1 MITSESVIKMKN
13 TPNVTDLAGDK
24 VMVDFAQG
32 KYFMLKGVGN
42 DIWDL
47 MDDGMKVAD
56 IVAELQKE
64 YEFFKESEEFS
75 GKEIEVTFKLDY
87 NGDLNGKEFSDT
99 FKEGQ
104 DFEYVK
110 YKLSQVLGV
119 NPEQIFLF
127 HNKKPIIPVYS
138 ICDIDYKPEEVI
150 TVQIKSE

>member
-1 MITSESVIKMKN
+1 MEDIPKKEEFNKKM
-13 TPNVTDLAGDK
+13 
-24 VMVDFAQG
+24 DF
-32 KYFMLKGVGN
+32 K
-42 DIWDL
+42 D
-47 MDDGMKVAD
+47 VAD
-56 IVAELQKE
+56 KRD
-64 YEFFKESEEFS
+64 EFFKESEEFA

-138 ICDIDYKPEEVI
+138 ICDIEYKPEEVI
-150 TVQIKSE
+150 TVLIKSE